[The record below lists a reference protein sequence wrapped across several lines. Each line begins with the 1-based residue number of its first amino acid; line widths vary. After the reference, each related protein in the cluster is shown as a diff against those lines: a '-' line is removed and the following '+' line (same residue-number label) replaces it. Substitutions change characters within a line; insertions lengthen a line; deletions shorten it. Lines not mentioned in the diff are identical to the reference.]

1 MKKIIYIFVF
11 LFLIIS
17 VFLFFTKEINIEN
30 ITNLFEEEQECF
42 TFQDCSVEKLI
53 SKMTLEEKIGQMFMI
68 GYWGDSLTTNAKTLI
83 NENHIGGVI
92 LLKYNFGTEENIKNL
107 INNLQAESGTN
118 NLGIP
123 LFISVDQEG
132 GIVTKLKTENVKEYT
147 AQKDI
152 KTIEQAY
159 EVGSTRAKELLSLGF
174 NLNYS
179 PVLDNVKSA
188 SSFLYDRVF
197 HGSDKEVI
205 AWSESLMKGYNDS
218 GLIAVPKH
226 FPGHPEGNID
236 SHKSLP
242 VSHFDKKQ
250 LLKNVENF
258 SNLIEKDQAQMI
270 MMGHILYDK
279 IDADLPT
286 SISPIM
292 INEILRNDLNYTGVV
307 ITDDMEM
314 GALQSNYKNAD
325 LAVLAVKAGNDILMY
340 VSTFSKQQE
349 AYEAVLA
356 AVQNGEISEERIDE
370 SLVRILNL
378 KKIQLNKK

>member
-17 VFLFFTKEINIEN
+17 IFLFFTKEINIEN

-83 NENHIGGVI
+83 NENHVGGVI

-107 INNLQAESGTN
+107 INNLQAESGKN

-147 AQKDI
+147 AQKNI

-205 AWSESLMKGYNDS
+205 AWSESLMKGYNDNN
-218 GLIAVPKH
+218 LIAVPKH
-226 FPGHPEGNID
+226 FPGHPEGKID

-242 VSHFDKKQ
+242 VSHLDKKQ

-292 INEILRNDLNYTGVV
+292 IEEILRQDLNYNGVV

-356 AVQNGEISEERIDE
+356 AVQSGEISEERIDE
-370 SLVRILNL
+370 SVVRILNL
-378 KKIQLNKK
+378 KKEILK